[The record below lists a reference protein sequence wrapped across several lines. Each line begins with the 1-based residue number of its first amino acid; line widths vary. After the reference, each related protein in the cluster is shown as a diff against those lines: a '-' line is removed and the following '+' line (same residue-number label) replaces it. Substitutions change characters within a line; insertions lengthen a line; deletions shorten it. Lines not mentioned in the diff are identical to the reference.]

1 MRLVMLSIGK
11 QAFYTIKTPIIKN
24 RKKCFL
30 AKEIVHSFGQKFEI
44 FPSFHFSKIGKKKV
58 LVDILYRRK
67 VFLDKQKSLWNM
79 LKNIVFF
86 QRG

>member
-11 QAFYTIKTPIIKN
+11 QAFYTIKTPIIKS

-58 LVDILYRRK
+58 LVDILHGK
-67 VFLDKQKSLWNM
+67 KSFKTKKSLLNM
-79 LKNIVFF
+79 F
-86 QRG
+86 

>member
-1 MRLVMLSIGK
+1 MRLVTLSIGK
-11 QAFYTIKTPIIKN
+11 QAFYTIKTPIIKS

-58 LVDILYRRK
+58 LVDILHGK
-67 VFLDKQKSLWNM
+67 KSFKTKKSLLNM
-79 LKNIVFF
+79 FKNIVFF

>member
-58 LVDILYRRK
+58 LVDILHGK
-67 VFLDKQKSLWNM
+67 KSFKTKKSLLNM
-79 LKNIVFF
+79 FKNIVFF